1 MTDLTNEEYMSC
13 FIIAEAG
20 VNHNGDINLAKE
32 LVYAAKEMGADAV
45 KFQTFKADSL
55 VNKTADKAQYQKK
68 NTNEGTQ
75 YDMLKALEISI
86 DHHHLLSELAQSL
99 DIEFMSTGF
108 DEESI
113 DFLVSLGVKRLKVPS
128 GEITNH
134 FLITHMAKTGL
145 PIIVSTGMCYLAEV
159 KNAIDTLLPY
169 YKEDANK
176 KMTLLHCTS
185 NYPAA
190 YEDVN
195 LKAMQTMAR
204 AFNLPVGYSDH
215 TLGSLVPTLAI
226 AMGATV
232 LEKHFTLDTSLPGP
246 DHAASMLPA
255 DFKKMIQLIRD
266 SEKCIGDG
274 VKQPADNELPIRHLV
289 RRSVT
294 LKHALEKGTC
304 LTPDNLV
311 LLRPG
316 TGVLPADFDK
326 ILGKKLTTDLTAG
339 STLLWEH
346 IEA

>member
-1 MTDLTNEEYMSC
+1 MAC

-20 VNHNGDINLAKE
+20 VNHNGDISLAKE
-32 LVYAAKEMGADAV
+32 LVYAAKETGANAV

-55 VNKTADKAQYQKK
+55 VNKTAEKAQYQAK
-68 NTNEGTQ
+68 NTSQGSQ

-86 DHHHLLSELAQSL
+86 ESHHILSELSHSL
-99 DIEFMSTGF
+99 GIEFMSTGF
-108 DEESI
+108 DETSI

-134 FLITHMAKTGL
+134 ALLAHMAKTGL
-145 PIIVSTGMCYLAEV
+145 PLIVSTGMCYLSEV
-159 KNAIDTLLPY
+159 YQAIQVLLPFY
-169 YKEDANK
+169 PNNSAE

-190 YEDVN
+190 YQDVN
-195 LKAMQTMAR
+195 LRAMQTLKQ

-215 TLGSLVPTLAI
+215 TLGTLVPTMAI

-232 LEKHFTLDTSLPGP
+232 LEKHFTLDTTLTGP
-246 DHAASMLPA
+246 DHAASMPPGQ
-255 DFKKMIQLIRD
+255 FKAMVQLIRD
-266 SEKCIGDG
+266 SEICLGNG
-274 VKQPADNELPIRHLV
+274 VKEPVDNELPIRHLV

-294 LKHALEKGTC
+294 LKKALSKGSY
-304 LTPDNLV
+304 LTKDDLI

-316 TGVLPADFDK
+316 SGIIPADLEK
-326 ILGKKLTTDLTAG
+326 IPGKQLKTDLSAG

-346 IEA
+346 LETAESQ